1 MLVWTFWVN
10 NIFDSLG
17 HPTSWHQTF
26 LHLDRLPIHIDIAT
40 QRRCQQCPRVSVV
53 KTPDKILICIIK
65 TDLVV
70 EKTTENVFASYTKDK
85 EKSKE
90 CRVCSHGRC
99 AYIYVY
105 IYMRIYTYVLVI
117 SVRICKITTH
127 PTNSYIQKI
136 EFCIP
141 SLISWVIV
149 MICWLFYDF

>member
-1 MLVWTFWVN
+1 MQIV
-10 NIFDSLG
+10 SLLIIIAFR
-17 HPTSWHQTF
+17 F
-26 LHLDRLPIHIDIAT
+26 LHHNLG
-40 QRRCQQCPRVSVV
+40 RCCANLLFLGFKMHYFCYKRNLHRM
-53 KTPDKILICIIK
+53 KHLEIKNEICIIK

-141 SLISWVIV
+141 SLIS
-149 MICWLFYDF
+149 